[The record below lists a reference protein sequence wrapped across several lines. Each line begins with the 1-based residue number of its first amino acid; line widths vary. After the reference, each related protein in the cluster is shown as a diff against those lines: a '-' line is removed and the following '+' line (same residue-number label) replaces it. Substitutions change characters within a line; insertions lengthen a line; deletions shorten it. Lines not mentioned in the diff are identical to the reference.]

1 MHCMRRFRFTLLQ
14 LLMFVALVGVL
25 LTFGKVES
33 SGGSW
38 QRVTSVD
45 FSRDGRYLAL
55 GGYCGRHVAVG
66 DFRGVDKDLR
76 YRVLLIDLSQPDSA
90 PHVLEDDSALPVTQW
105 FGCPGRSAPF
115 SPDAKV
121 LATGYLSDSVRLW
134 NLETFSSTK
143 APIRDSVSI
152 RTAAFSTDGK
162 TLVAAG
168 HDDIFFCRL
177 DSGVV
182 QHKSA
187 DDYRHRFGDLRAID
201 FSTDGKLLAV
211 GSRGITDVIDVN
223 TLKSIHQFSDV
234 ESSRYA
240 SAAFSPDGS
249 TLAISGL
256 ENVHLCRAKDWTT
269 QTIPSPIGAM
279 ILGLAFS
286 PDSATLSVGGT
297 GGLTLLDVATGR
309 PIGEPLSSNVIDSV
323 AISADGR
330 LLVAGDE
337 EGNATLWDLKH
348 RKMVRMFP
356 VIRYPGGVSMF
367 VPIGFLGAWFAAV
380 ILLRRRRAADLLKL
394 PAASRSQDLEPS

>member
-1 MHCMRRFRFTLLQ
+1 
-14 LLMFVALVGVL
+14 MFVSLVGIL

-33 SGGSW
+33 SDGSW

-66 DFRGVDKDLR
+66 GFRGVDKDLR

-115 SPDAKV
+115 SPDGKT
-121 LATGYLSDSVRLW
+121 LATGSLSDSLRLW
-134 NLETFSSTK
+134 NLETFSSTQ
-143 APIRDSVSI
+143 APIRGSVI
-152 RTAAFSTDGK
+152 LRTVTFSTDGK

-168 HDDIFFCRL
+168 DDDIFFCRL

-182 QHKSA
+182 QHKFA
-187 DDYRHRFGDLRAID
+187 DDYRHNFGHLRAID
-201 FSTDGKLLAV
+201 FSPDGRLLAV

-240 SAAFSPDGS
+240 SVAFSPDGS
-249 TLAISGL
+249 TLAVSGR
-256 ENVHLCRAKDWTT
+256 ENMHLWRAKDWIAR
-269 QTIPSPIGAM
+269 TIPRPIGAM
-279 ILGLAFS
+279 ILGLAFA
-286 PDSATLSVGGT
+286 PDGATLAVGGA
-297 GGLTLLDVATGR
+297 GGLVLLDLATGF
-309 PIGEPLSSNVIDSV
+309 PIGEPLSSNSIDSV

-337 EGNATLWDLKH
+337 EGNATLWDLKN
-348 RKMVRMFP
+348 RKTLRTFP
-356 VIRYPGGVSMF
+356 VIRYPGGVSLF
-367 VPIGFLGAWFAAV
+367 VPIGILGAWFAAAM
-380 ILLRRRRAADLLKL
+380 ILRRRRAAELFKL
-394 PAASRSQDLEPS
+394 PAAIHSQDSQSSQ

>member
-1 MHCMRRFRFTLLQ
+1 MRRFRFTLLQ
-14 LLMFVALVGVL
+14 LFMFVTLVGIL

-33 SGGSW
+33 SSGSW

-66 DFRGVDKDLR
+66 DFRGVDMNLR

-90 PHVLEDDSALPVTQW
+90 PHVLEDDSALPETQW

-115 SPDAKV
+115 SPDGKV
-121 LATGYLSDSVRLW
+121 SATGSLSDSLRLW
-134 NLETFSSTK
+134 NLETLNSTK
-143 APIRDSVSI
+143 APIRDSVI
-152 RTAAFSTDGK
+152 LRTVTFSTDGK

-168 HDDIFFCRL
+168 DDDIFFCQL

-182 QHKSA
+182 QHRFA
-187 DDYRHRFGDLRAID
+187 DDYRHHFGDLRAIE
-201 FSTDGKLLAV
+201 FSPDGRLLAV
-211 GSRGITDVIDVN
+211 GSRGVTDVIDVN
-223 TLKSIHQFSDV
+223 TLKSIHQFSEV

-240 SAAFSPDGS
+240 SLAFSPDGT

-256 ENVHLCRAKDWTT
+256 ENVHLCSAKDWTVR
-269 QTIPSPIGAM
+269 TIPSPIGAM

-286 PDSATLSVGGT
+286 PDSATLSVVGT

-309 PIGEPLSSNVIDSV
+309 SIGEPLSSNVIDSV

-337 EGNATLWDLKH
+337 EGNATLWDLKN
-348 RKMVRMFP
+348 RKTLRMFP
-356 VIRYPGGVSMF
+356 VIRYPGGVSLF
-367 VPIGFLGAWFAAV
+367 VPIGFLGAWFAAAM
-380 ILLRRRRAADLLKL
+380 LLRHRRAADLFKL
-394 PAASRSQDLEPS
+394 PAASHSHDLEPSQ